1 MDGRYLMVD
10 RSRYDRAMW
19 DERYGKPGRA
29 YGTAPNAFLVSV
41 ADRLPQGRILSLG
54 EGEGR
59 NAVYLATRGYDVV
72 GVDGSRVGLAK
83 ARKLAVEQG
92 VSITTVLSDLGDYV
106 IEPEAWHGIIS
117 IFCHLPKAL
126 RERVHGNVVRGLKPG
141 GVFVLEAYTPA
152 QLRLQTGG
160 PPTADLMMSLT
171 ELERELEGL
180 TFVHAR
186 ELEREVVEGRSH
198 TGLSA
203 VVQVVAVKD
212 A

>member
-1 MDGRYLMVD
+1 MADWQQ
-10 RSRYDRAMW
+10 YDQVMW

-41 ADRLPQGRILSLG
+41 ADRLPKGRILSLG

-59 NAVYLATRGYDVV
+59 NAVYLASRGYDVV

-83 ARKLAVEQG
+83 ASELAAERG

-106 IEPEAWHGIIS
+106 IEPGAWDGIIS
-117 IFCHLPKAL
+117 IFCHLPKVL
-126 RERVHGNVVRGLKPG
+126 RERVHRDVVRGLTPG

-152 QLRLQTGG
+152 QLHRHTGG
-160 PPTADLMMSLT
+160 PPTADLMMSLPQ
-171 ELERELEGL
+171 LERELDGL
-180 TFVHAR
+180 VFVHAQ
-186 ELEREVVEGRSH
+186 EVEREVVEGRSH

-203 VVQVVAVKD
+203 VVQVVAVKHT
-212 A
+212 